1 MFCTTPPIQHRAGWS
16 RRAAAIGAI
25 ALAIVL
31 AGCGQTTI
39 RDQTSADGAFAH
51 PVPQEYQGIRV
62 TEDVQYGVAGSEPL
76 LLDVCRLREGAPSTA
91 GPGRAVVVVHGGSWR
106 AGDKGSP
113 YWRSVCEWLASEG
126 FVAFSVNYRLAPL
139 FTFPAQIEDVR
150 AAVRWIRQPD
160 QATRFDI
167 DPDRIGAF
175 GGSAGGN
182 LVALL
187 GLEGTGAWDTG
198 SRVSAVVD
206 LSGPTDLTAAGAERT
221 GVESSFQALIA
232 QYLGCESLPACGVA
246 RQASPLYQV
255 DATDPPFFIANSTTE
270 LIPIAQSDDL
280 MKRLRANDVEVTFVR
295 VEGSL
300 HSIALLDDSM
310 RTQIASF
317 LRAKLGIA
325 PPAAGADDAAVPA
338 LPRER

>member
-1 MFCTTPPIQHRAGWS
+1 MFRTTRH
-16 RRAAAIGAI
+16 RRAAAVG
-25 ALAIVL
+25 ALAL
-31 AGCGQTTI
+31 SFLLTGCGQTTI
-39 RDQTSADGAFAH
+39 SDQASAGGSFAH
-51 PVPQEYQGIRV
+51 PPPQEYPGIRV

-76 LLDVCRLREGAPSTA
+76 LLDVCRQREEAPSTA
-91 GPGRAVVVVHGGSWR
+91 GPGHAILVVHGGSWR
-106 AGDKGSP
+106 GGDKGST

-126 FVAFSVNYRLAPL
+126 FVAFSINYRLAPL
-139 FTFPAQIEDVR
+139 FTFPAQIQDVR

-187 GLEGTGAWDTG
+187 GLEGTGAWNTG

-206 LSGPTDLTAAGAERT
+206 LSGPTDLTAAGVERT
-221 GVESSFQALIA
+221 GVEPAFQTLIA
-232 QYLGCESLPACGVA
+232 QYLGCKSLAACDAA

-255 DATDPPFFIANSTTE
+255 DDTDPPFFIANSTSE

-280 MKRLRANDVEVTFVR
+280 MKRLRANDVDVTFIR

-300 HSIALLDDSM
+300 HSIALLDATM
-310 RTQIASF
+310 RTRIVSF
-317 LRAKLGIA
+317 LRTKLGTAA
-325 PPAAGADDAAVPA
+325 PVAATTP
-338 LPRER
+338 